1 MITFHLYVAI
11 AVMLVYGFAGEAR
24 RLGTIAILQIAV
36 SDEQRG
42 RLMSTQFMLQRFAGG
57 ISTVLVGFIAEEN
70 GLRAPML
77 VAVGLALAAWSVA
90 FVYRKGIVG
99 AFQ

>member
-90 FVYRKGIVG
+90 FVYRKGIMG